1 MCNLHSFISTLPR
14 FLTYKV
20 TFPRYKNKKI
30 FRGLQKM
37 AITQFSGLSVRQNNN
52 IYEIYIPQGIKIFIG
67 CMPNDGQLIRDTAAL
82 DMICKVLAMRWGII
96 QKNKKS
102 NGEKKKS
109 VTLNYGGL
117 NVVQVDISGYQIFL
131 PTGDLVACVLLP
143 PDNQYCAD
151 TIGLSYVCRAMGAR
165 YGIS

>member
-1 MCNLHSFISTLPR
+1 M
-14 FLTYKV
+14 FLTYK
-20 TFPRYKNKKI
+20 TALTTNENKNVLVGGFI
-30 FRGLQKM
+30 M

-52 IYEIYIPQGIKIFIG
+52 IYEIYIPQGIKVFIG

-82 DMICKVLAMRWGII
+82 DIICKVLAMRWGIT